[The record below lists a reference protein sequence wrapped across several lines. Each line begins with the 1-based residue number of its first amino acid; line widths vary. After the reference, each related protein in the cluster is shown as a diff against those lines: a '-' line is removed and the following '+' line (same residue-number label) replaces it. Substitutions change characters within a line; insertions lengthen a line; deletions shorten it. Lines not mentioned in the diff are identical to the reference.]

1 MTSKKNKKKKICF
14 VLVNRANYGRV
25 KSLIQFLKKEK
36 NSFEIQIIVVSSPL
50 LKKYGNLEKILIK
63 DGLKPTEIFY
73 THIEG
78 ENLVTMTKSTALVI
92 LELASS
98 FGNLNPDIVFTVGDR
113 YEALATALT
122 ARYMNIFLCH
132 LQGGEITGSI
142 DESVRHAITKLAN
155 LHLVSTEKSKKRVMK
170 MGENPKYVFNV
181 GCPSID
187 IIKKINFKKNC
198 DLSKYNFGVGYKVDT
213 SKPYYL
219 VLFHPV
225 TTSYK
230 ENIKNTEEL
239 YYAVKKLDEQVIWI
253 WPNSDAGSNFI
264 TRKIRSFRE
273 GDINVKDTKINF
285 YTNFEVDDYLKLI
298 KNTKCLIGNS
308 SSGIRESSFLKVP
321 VVNIGIR
328 QFGRERGKNVIDVK
342 NKSNDILRGVKKII
356 NKKITKSTLYGRGNA
371 NVKIIKI
378 LKKIPLK
385 IEKNFYE

>member
-1 MTSKKNKKKKICF
+1 MTLKKNKKRKICF
-14 VLVNRANYGRV
+14 VLVNRANYGRL

-92 LELASS
+92 LELASAFS
-98 FGNLNPDIVFTVGDR
+98 KLNPDIIFTVGDR
-113 YEALATALT
+113 YEALATSLT

-142 DESVRHAITKLAN
+142 DESVRHSITKLAN
-155 LHLVSTEKSKKRVMK
+155 LHLVSTERSKKRVRN
-170 MGENPKYVFNV
+170 MGENPKFIFNV

-187 IIKKINFKKNC
+187 IIKSIDFKKNC
-198 DLSKYNFGVGYKVDT
+198 ELSKYSFGIGHKVDL

-230 ENIKNTEEL
+230 QNEKNIEEL
-239 YYAVKKLDEQVIWI
+239 YHAVEKLNEQVIWI

-273 GDINVKDTKINF
+273 TNQRTKDNKINF
-285 YTNFEVDDYLKLI
+285 YTNFEVEDYLKLI
-298 KNTKCLIGNS
+298 KNSKCLIGNS

-321 VVNIGIR
+321 VVNIGDR
-328 QFGRERGKNVIDVK
+328 QFGRDRGTNVIDVK
-342 NKSNDILRGVKKII
+342 NDTEDILRGVKKII
-356 NKKITKSTLYGRGNA
+356 NRKITKSTIYGEGNA
-371 NVKIIKI
+371 NVKIVKI

-385 IEKNFYE
+385 IEKIFYD